1 MLATLLAAGM
11 AGVSVAVLPPLP
23 HVAQQFVVNVPRKGE
38 DIPRMTNLIVVS
50 EAGHTST
57 RTKQSICMQID
68 SSFNAASYAAQC
80 QEDVA
85 LAVRTARGVA
95 LQHDEPYVK
104 VATALET
111 KLSEQGCYARDFDPP
126 TQLQRP
132 YKANF
137 SFDHGLARHTV
148 PAHDFLD
155 EAFPDRLFL
164 FLGDSA
170 VTLASLQDYYPGT
183 TCDVIYID
191 GSYTYNGTK
200 ADLDAFRK
208 VASPEHTVVLAN
220 ADLQGESMRAWSD
233 AIAAGAVEWEG
244 TLHESVDRPAG
255 DSLLYGTFQPQ
266 RMDAVVPP
274 V

>member
-1 MLATLLAAGM
+1 
-11 AGVSVAVLPPLP
+11 
-23 HVAQQFVVNVPRKGE
+23 
-38 DIPRMTNLIVVS
+38 
-50 EAGHTST
+50 
-57 RTKQSICMQID
+57 MQID

-137 SFDHGLARHTV
+137 MRRVLTGAGGGSPLATYCETGFGAGHSALQALVNSRTARVFSFDHGLARHTV

-191 GSYTYNGTK
+191 GSYTYNG
-200 ADLDAFRK
+200 A
-208 VASPEHTVVLAN
+208 
-220 ADLQGESMRAWSD
+220 
-233 AIAAGAVEWEG
+233 
-244 TLHESVDRPAG
+244 
-255 DSLLYGTFQPQ
+255 
-266 RMDAVVPP
+266 
-274 V
+274 